1 MSVLSQVDL
10 SRTIGPEDYLD
21 QLDRFQNL
29 LGALAREVAVRQ
41 RTVLIVFEGW
51 DAAGKGGCIKRL
63 TEGLDPRGYIV
74 HSLNALQTE
83 DQDRHYFYRYW
94 RHLPEQGCVGIFDR
108 SWYTRV
114 LGDRV
119 EERCREAEW
128 RRAYREINQF
138 ERQQVDS
145 GAVVFK
151 FWMHITPEEQLR
163 RFKAR
168 AASPYKAWK
177 LTPDDW
183 RNNEQWAAYE
193 AAADEMLLKTSTFT
207 APWTIVEAMDKN
219 WARIKVLRTV
229 AETLVRELK
238 YKPEDV
244 DAHFRKEIR
253 KRTRSDPRLTQGLEG
268 GESVSDEGDV
278 LDGEDARR
286 KSEKS

>member
-1 MSVLSQVDL
+1 MAVLSQVDL
-10 SRTIGPEDYLD
+10 TRMISQEDYLD
-21 QLDRFQNL
+21 QLDRFQSL
-29 LGALAREVAVRQ
+29 LGALAREAAARQ

-74 HSLNALQTE
+74 YPSTLQLE
-83 DQDRHYFYRYW
+83 EQNYHYLYRYW
-94 RHLPEQGCVGIFDR
+94 RRLPQHGRVAIFDR
-108 SWYTRV
+108 SWYGRV
-114 LGDRV
+114 LGDRI
-119 EERCREAEW
+119 EDRCSEAEW

-138 ERQQVDS
+138 ERQQVDF
-145 GAVVFK
+145 GAVLFK

-183 RNNEQWAAYE
+183 RNNEKWAAYE
-193 AAADEMLLKTSTFT
+193 AAADEMLLKTSTFA

-238 YKPEDV
+238 YQPEVV
-244 DAHFRKEIR
+244 DSQLKKEMR
-253 KRTRSDPRLTQGLEG
+253 KRTRSDPRLSQELGG
-268 GESVSDEGDV
+268 GERGADEDGPRDSDEAG
-278 LDGEDARR
+278 R
-286 KSEKS
+286 KSKK